1 MSRIDGVQAVCNVCP
16 EHLEP
21 ASQVA
26 SNATN
31 VWQRAASDFTVML
44 SSLVQHQSTAAKTKA
59 TQPTL
64 CLGYLTD
71 NPKSLPVP
79 LRSFFSRWQTRNCS
93 KRACVRRAV
102 KTRTIRSKING
113 LNVTSQARS
122 PYNRRF
128 RNSQS
133 LPPSHVWK
141 PVAPSLSGCVSTRVN
156 KSGKRTNCQR
166 EVGCVCA

>member
-71 NPKSLPVP
+71 NPKVYP
-79 LRSFFSRWQTRNCS
+79 SRYEAFLAADKLATAVNV
-93 KRACVRRAV
+93 RASDV
-102 KTRTIRSKING
+102 
-113 LNVTSQARS
+113 Q
-122 PYNRRF
+122 
-128 RNSQS
+128 
-133 LPPSHVWK
+133 
-141 PVAPSLSGCVSTRVN
+141 
-156 KSGKRTNCQR
+156 
-166 EVGCVCA
+166 